1 MAVKSAHFI
10 LLTGEV
16 NMAELDDVRYEV
28 AVANRVLSK
37 VGLATGVLASL
48 GHASLRVPGE
58 PEKFVVKGRGYAIDA
73 LALMQPKDMVTC
85 DLEGYWI
92 DGPPGSSQCFEIK
105 MHSVIYK
112 EHPEVQS
119 IVHVHPRYVTM
130 MSVLGRTLV
139 PMCNEGIQLVRV
151 PLPVYPHS
159 KLILTE
165 EDGQGVASTIGD
177 SQAAILRGHGAVTTG
192 INLEQSVMNM
202 LHLEEQAKMNWYAYC
217 AAGLDYKGIPEA
229 DIIEANNQPTLAE
242 LAHFS
247 GGPYDRGNAGP
258 GGAWKY
264 YTHLVSRDL

>member
-1 MAVKSAHFI
+1 M
-10 LLTGEV
+10 TE
-16 NMAELDDVRYEV
+16 MDDIRYEV
-28 AVANRVLSK
+28 AIANRVLAK

-48 GHASLRVPGE
+48 GHASLRVPGD
-58 PEKFVVKGRGYAIDA
+58 PEKFVVKGRGYEIDA
-73 LALMQPKDMVTC
+73 LALMRPKDMVTC

-119 IVHVHPRYVTM
+119 IVHVHPRFATM
-130 MSVLGRTLV
+130 MSVLERTLV
-139 PMCNEGIQLVRV
+139 PMCNEGIHLVRE

-165 EDGQGVASTIGD
+165 EDGQDVAIAIGD
-177 SQAAILRGHGAVTTG
+177 SPAVLLRGHGAVTTG
-192 INLEQSVMNM
+192 SNLEQSVMNM

-217 AAGLDYKGIPEA
+217 AAGPDYKGIPEA
-229 DIIEANNQPTLAE
+229 DIAEANNQPTLAE
-242 LAHFS
+242 LAHFA
-247 GGPYDRGNAGP
+247 GGPQSSGNVGP

-264 YTHLVSRDL
+264 YTHLVNRDL